1 MAVTLWLQGGCYTG
15 SMANETLETDIHDL
29 SLGVIHALAM
39 VNARSLS
46 YVQLRRLYAAL
57 VHAADDVESEIA
69 RRSDSDSLGETVR
82 IKTPTKK

>member
-1 MAVTLWLQGGCYTG
+1 M
-15 SMANETLETDIHDL
+15 SNDTLETDIHDL

-39 VNARSLS
+39 VNARALS

-69 RRSDSDSLGETVR
+69 RRSDSHNLGETVR
-82 IKTPTKK
+82 IKAPPKK